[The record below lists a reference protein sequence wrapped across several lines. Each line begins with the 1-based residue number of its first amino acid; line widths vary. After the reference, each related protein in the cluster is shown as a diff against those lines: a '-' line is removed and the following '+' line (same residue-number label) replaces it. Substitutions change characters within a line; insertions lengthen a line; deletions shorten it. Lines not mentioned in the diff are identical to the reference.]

1 MIEFAFTSIAN
12 LAIVPMQDY
21 LELTN
26 DEGRMNVPSKPDGNW
41 SWRID
46 PGYDTKK
53 LEQKIYSYTE
63 KANRLK
69 A

>member
-1 MIEFAFTSIAN
+1 
-12 LAIVPMQDY
+12 MQDY

-26 DEGRMNVPSKPDGNW
+26 EEGRMNVPSKPDGNW

-53 LEQKIYSYTE
+53 LEKKIYSYTE

-69 A
+69 V